1 MFRKI
6 LLWFGLMLGFSL
18 FAFLATNYWLT
29 PRARFSGEMM
39 RRLTEFQLS
48 EAIRAYQ
55 TGGPESLRETL
66 ARIDA
71 GFPARHSLLD
81 GSRRDL
87 VTGLQYSQDDPAF
100 DPPKKSVLPV
110 GRSGPRAIAF
120 ARRQDGATYYLLVQI
135 QGRADPL
142 SNITYYWWIVLVIVL
157 LCYVLAWRLTI
168 PVRQLREAVTRFGTG
183 NLTVRM
189 LSRRR
194 DELGDLARAFDEM
207 AERIQTLLTA
217 ERRLLQ
223 DVSHELR
230 SPLARLRVSLELAR
244 SSKQPLASL
253 DRLEREL
260 DRLTILVNSLIEVT
274 RAEGDPAAR
283 AFVPVD
289 LPGLLQSI
297 VESCRIEAGQRECEI
312 DLFVREPVTCQ
323 GDEELLYRAVENV
336 LRNAIR
342 HAPENSTV
350 DVDLTAEPTTAV
362 LHIRDYGPGVPEEEL
377 HRLFAPFYRV
387 EPDRSRE
394 NGGGVGLGL
403 SIADRA
409 VRVHHGEIKA
419 RNAYPGLLVEL
430 RLPR

>member
-1 MFRKI
+1 
-6 LLWFGLMLGFSL
+6 
-18 FAFLATNYWLT
+18 
-29 PRARFSGEMM
+29 
-39 RRLTEFQLS
+39 
-48 EAIRAYQ
+48 
-55 TGGPESLRETL
+55 
-66 ARIDA
+66 
-71 GFPARHSLLD
+71 
-81 GSRRDL
+81 
-87 VTGLQYSQDDPAF
+87 
-100 DPPKKSVLPV
+100 
-110 GRSGPRAIAF
+110 
-120 ARRQDGATYYLLVQI
+120 
-135 QGRADPL
+135 
-142 SNITYYWWIVLVIVL
+142 
-157 LCYVLAWRLTI
+157 
-168 PVRQLREAVTRFGTG
+168 
-183 NLTVRM
+183 
-189 LSRRR
+189 
-194 DELGDLARAFDEM
+194 M

-409 VRVHHGEIKA
+409 VRVHHGEIRA